1 VQRGGETAW
10 FVEKI
15 VVVDMGV
22 APGQHTSTAMKA
34 RAMAQTA
41 QAHAAASSAA
51 SGILTTFVANCW
63 VGSEECVTPA
73 VRAVPAQMWYGA
85 SPVAAQTWRGL
96 SPVPIHSHRPALR
109 RTAAPA
115 SPEAA
120 RGDTPCGCRGSVE
133 LGASMPAATTIYT
146 ISVVTGDVRFGGT
159 DAAVH
164 CTLWGSTGCSGYL
177 LLDKFAQ
184 ARPAYR
190 ADRNKRTVNRNK
202 RIDDRNKRIDDR
214 HDATD
219 DLSLLSTCLRWRAR
233 V

>member
-1 VQRGGETAW
+1 
-10 FVEKI
+10 
-15 VVVDMGV
+15 
-22 APGQHTSTAMKA
+22 
-34 RAMAQTA
+34 
-41 QAHAAASSAA
+41 
-51 SGILTTFVANCW
+51 
-63 VGSEECVTPA
+63 
-73 VRAVPAQMWYGA
+73 
-85 SPVAAQTWRGL
+85 
-96 SPVPIHSHRPALR
+96 
-109 RTAAPA
+109 
-115 SPEAA
+115 
-120 RGDTPCGCRGSVE
+120 
-133 LGASMPAATTIYT
+133 MPAATTIYT

-219 DLSLLSTCLRWRAR
+219 DLSLSSTCLRWRAR